1 MSRAS
6 EAVTAAGGWRKWFTT
21 ARGLPSN
28 ASPAEKANRGREFE
42 AALVEMLS
50 EAKLQPRKGYRP
62 IGEEIDGSFWLDG
75 RTYLFE
81 AKWTSAAHP
90 ASSLYQFKGKVEGKL
105 TGTVGLFFSM
115 SGYSPDAVQA
125 LVAGKNLNLVLFDD
139 SDINLLFEEEIDIA
153 EAIRLKVRAAAES
166 GTPYI
171 QLDAVRAAATRGE
184 IASSRSRQVFV
195 EGRFDRLVLEYLR
208 NDRNATEP
216 VQVRDTAG
224 PRNMPRAI
232 DAMLQFAGHALPF
245 VAVLEKD
252 EAERRSGQDVQEIV
266 NQVNAE
272 TAQAELLW
280 IPGSLEEC
288 LGLTDLDRH
297 RILRLPVERVDVVL
311 EKVLE
316 EVDLEKQISL
326 YPDLGPVLKA
336 AGIPM

>member
-6 EAVTAAGGWRKWFTT
+6 DAVADAGGWRKWFTT
-21 ARGLPSN
+21 ARGLPSS
-28 ASPAEKANRGREFE
+28 ASPAEKADRGREFE
-42 AALVEMLS
+42 AALIEMLR
-50 EAKLQPRKGYRP
+50 EAELQPRKGYRP
-62 IGEEIDGSFWLDG
+62 LGEEIDGSFWLDG

-125 LVAGKNLNLVLFDD
+125 LVAGKNLNVVLFDD

-171 QLDAVRAAATRGE
+171 QLDTVLAAAARGE
-184 IASSRSRQVFV
+184 IAKSRSRQVFV

-208 NDRNATEP
+208 KDRNATEP

-266 NQVNAE
+266 DHVNAE

-297 RILRLPVERVDVVL
+297 RILRLPVERVGAVL
-311 EKVLE
+311 EMVN
-316 EVDLEKQISL
+316 LEKQISL
-326 YPDLGPVLKA
+326 HPELEPVLKA
-336 AGIPM
+336 VGIPM

>member
-1 MSRAS
+1 
-6 EAVTAAGGWRKWFTT
+6 
-21 ARGLPSN
+21 
-28 ASPAEKANRGREFE
+28 KANRGREFE

-171 QLDAVRAAATRGE
+171 QLDAVRAAATRGRDRQFAIE
-184 IASSRSRQVFV
+184 AGLRRRTLRQACIGVPAQRPQRHGASASQRHGRSEEHAAGNRCDAPVCWSCSALRGGPRKGRGRAQIRSGRSRDRESGQCRDCA
-195 EGRFDRLVLEYLR
+195 GR
-208 NDRNATEP
+208 
-216 VQVRDTAG
+216 
-224 PRNMPRAI
+224 
-232 DAMLQFAGHALPF
+232 
-245 VAVLEKD
+245 VAVD
-252 EAERRSGQDVQEIV
+252 TGFIGGV
-266 NQVNAE
+266 
-272 TAQAELLW
+272 
-280 IPGSLEEC
+280 
-288 LGLTDLDRH
+288 LGAHDLDRH

>member
-171 QLDAVRAAATRGE
+171 QLDAVRAAATRG
-184 IASSRSRQVFV
+184 RS
-195 EGRFDRLVLEYLR
+195 
-208 NDRNATEP
+208 P
-216 VQVRDTAG
+216 VRDRGRSSSKDASTGLYWSTCATTAT
-224 PRNMPRAI
+224 PRSQCKSETRPVRGTCRGQSMRCSSLLV
-232 DAMLQFAGHALPF
+232 MLCPSW
-245 VAVLEKD
+245 
-252 EAERRSGQDVQEIV
+252 RSSKRTRPSAD
-266 NQVNAE
+266 
-272 TAQAELLW
+272 
-280 IPGSLEEC
+280 
-288 LGLTDLDRH
+288 
-297 RILRLPVERVDVVL
+297 PVRTF
-311 EKVLE
+311 KR
-316 EVDLEKQISL
+316 S
-326 YPDLGPVLKA
+326 
-336 AGIPM
+336 